1 MSDFDAFYRGRRV
14 LVTGDT
20 GFKGSWL
27 CLWLDSLGADVV
39 GFAMPP
45 PPGPSNFAACRI
57 GRRIQHVDGDVRDL
71 ECLSRAVACHGAEVV
86 FHLAAQPLVQV
97 SHEYPVETFSVNVLG
112 TVHLLEA
119 VRRSPSVRSVV
130 VVTSDKCY
138 HNRGWV
144 WGYRETDELGGDDP
158 YSASKACAEL
168 VVTAYRRCFEELW
181 KLDSVPAVASARAGN
196 VIGGGDWS
204 QARLVPDIVRSVQTG
219 CPLTVRMPAATRPW
233 QHVLEAISGYL
244 WLGRLL
250 ATGDPIYRSAWN
262 FATMGGQPVTVGEL
276 STLLLRRWS
285 EQLSWVADAEGGLNG
300 GAEAVLLRLDS
311 DKARRLLGWRS
322 VWALDEM
329 IDATAEWY
337 AAHLRDP
344 DADMAELC
352 LGQIERYTRLARQQQ
367 VGWANDRV

>member
-1 MSDFDAFYRGRRV
+1 MSDFDSFYRGRRV

-27 CLWLDSLGADVV
+27 CLWLTCLGADVA
-39 GFAMPP
+39 GYGMPP
-45 PPGPSNFAACRI
+45 DPGPSNFAACRI
-57 GRRIQHVDGDVRDL
+57 GRRIRHVDGDVRDL
-71 ECLSRAVACHGAEVV
+71 ECLSRAVADHGSEVV
-86 FHLAAQPLVQV
+86 FHLAAQPLVHV
-97 SHEYPVETFSVNVLG
+97 SYERPVETFSVNVLG

-119 VRRSPSVRSVV
+119 VRRCPSVQSLV

-168 VVTAYRRCFEELW
+168 VVTAYRHCLETVW
-181 KLDSVPAVASARAGN
+181 QMDSVPALASARAGN

-204 QARLVPDIVRSVQTG
+204 RARLVPDIVRSVQTG

-233 QHVLEAISGYL
+233 QHVLEAVSGYL

-250 ATGDPIYRSAWN
+250 ATGDAVYRSAWN
-262 FATMGGQPVTVGEL
+262 FATLSEQPVTVGEL

-285 EQLSWVADAEGGLNG
+285 GQSWVAEDGAGRND
-300 GAEAVLLRLDS
+300 GAEAMLLRLDT

-322 VWALDEM
+322 VWDLGEM
-329 IDATAEWY
+329 VDATAEWY
-337 AAHLRDP
+337 SAYLQDP
-344 DADMAELC
+344 DADMSELSVR
-352 LGQIERYTRLARQQQ
+352 QIERYAQVARSRR
-367 VGWANDRV
+367 VRWADDQA